1 MDVQLCVT
9 NPLGSIYHIKVVVR
23 DCLVIIHDRIFLT
36 DLVLLE
42 IQRYDVILGID
53 WLAKHNTT
61 ISCEKMLLTLTTLE
75 GEKMKYRG
83 SNLQKTAS
91 VILTT

>member
-42 IQRYDVILGID
+42 IQRYDCNFRDRLV
-53 WLAKHNTT
+53 
-61 ISCEKMLLTLTTLE
+61 S
-75 GEKMKYRG
+75 
-83 SNLQKTAS
+83 
-91 VILTT
+91 